1 MTSLFIWLKSTHL
14 PDTNYSSQEECK
26 TVKRLTL
33 WLHNLFASFIF
44 LWEDST
50 QILRNCLKDIST
62 KFRTKSKTT
71 FILLELRLLMAIL
84 LIDSMCLN
92 CKEFKGKKEGTI
104 ELDFPFLRIIQRNRT
119 QRTKFDLIGKVKLS
133 NMSLGLPIHLLNS
146 QFSMDRSKVR
156 DGWK

>member
-1 MTSLFIWLKSTHL
+1 MTSLSIWLKSTHL
-14 PDTNYSSQEECK
+14 LGTNYSSQEECK
-26 TVKRLTL
+26 MVKLSTS
-33 WLHNLFASFIF
+33 WLQSLFASFIF
-44 LWEDST
+44 LWEDSI

-62 KFRTKSKTT
+62 KFRTKSRTI
-71 FILLELRLLMAIL
+71 FILLELRHLMGIS

-104 ELDFPFLRIIQRNRT
+104 ESDFPFLRIIQRNRT